1 MRGLWLQK
9 SQKKAIF
16 KRKKKGIYSVTREKH
31 RHVSFLTTL
40 RGKTAAAFAQASV
53 NLSDEMK
60 YGFRQSIF

>member
-1 MRGLWLQK
+1 MATKITKEGYLQE
-9 SQKKAIF
+9 
-16 KRKKKGIYSVTREKH
+16 KKKGIYSVTREKH